1 MQITSL
7 TKHVLWVALML
18 GPALLP
24 LSGQN
29 PRRLPTPWEDLEND
43 LRHQGFKTDTSSLVQ
58 LAEAGPSEQVQWM
71 AIEILGL
78 RGTQEVRPQLRK
90 LAESGR
96 SEFLKE
102 TAALAL
108 ARLKDERG
116 IPLLKQY
123 MSASSDTGRQVFM
136 ASQLATLG
144 DPTGYPLVSKA
155 AESKDPRQRFLS
167 AAALVRFIGFE
178 HDKKIQGVDPIEKLL
193 RLAEDQDAK
202 IRNEAVTQ
210 FVLAVYQ
217 GAPIS
222 KFRPLVTK
230 LAASDPDSDVRDT
243 SARTLTLWTEQ
254 CRTHPSTEGC
264 K

>member
-1 MQITSL
+1 MQMTSL
-7 TKHVLWVALML
+7 VKRVLWMALIL
-18 GPALLP
+18 GPALIP

-29 PRRLPTPWEDLEND
+29 PRRVPTPWEDLEND
-43 LRHQGFKTDTSSLVQ
+43 LGHQGFKTDNASLLQ

-78 RGTQEVRPQLRK
+78 RGVQEALPELRK
-90 LAESGR
+90 LAESER

-108 ARLKDERG
+108 ARMKDERG
-116 IPLLKQY
+116 IPLLKKY
-123 MSASSDTGRQVFM
+123 MGATSDTGRQVFL
-136 ASQLATLG
+136 ASQLAALG
-144 DPTGYPLVSKA
+144 DSIGYPLVAKA
-155 AESKDPRQRFLS
+155 AESKDSRQRFLS
-167 AAALVRFIGFE
+167 AAALVRFVRFE
-178 HDKKIQGVDPIEKLL
+178 QGKKIDPIERLL

-230 LAASDPDSDVRDT
+230 LAASDPDSEVRET